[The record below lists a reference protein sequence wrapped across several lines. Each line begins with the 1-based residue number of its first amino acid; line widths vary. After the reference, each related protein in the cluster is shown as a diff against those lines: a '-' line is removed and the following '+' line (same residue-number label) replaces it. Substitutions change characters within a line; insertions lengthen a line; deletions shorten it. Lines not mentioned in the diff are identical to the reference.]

1 MGRKHLLPAEHNEYL
16 ERIGLTDYDKKV
28 YIATLDSGLV
38 TVGEIQQLIKIDD
51 LSKVIDSLRDL
62 IDIGLIKKAQGKM
75 PRYYAILPFM
85 RETITIEKEFTLALD
100 SMIQSILKNKLQVRD
115 QREEISLVIFPK
127 LIEILLDE
135 YYNNILSPTI
145 DQLEKL
151 KEATEK
157 GGVNFLRE
165 IQTFNSNLLEEILL
179 MMKPSLNLS
188 KVTSD
193 LFDKMLNKTK
203 GELEEY
209 NKHYNEGRGQILQ
222 KAYSEISEKIKL
234 LNEITK
240 NHSKSVIDSLN
251 PINEL
256 GSKIKQINKSFN
268 DIKPMFNQFSDT
280 IIKGK
285 NELITELDTTRQNL
299 VANITKLMDDN
310 NNLRKDE
317 NINKII
323 EEEFHKL
330 SENLKNISVDSEKI
344 KQIFE
349 YNSNITLEGIKKME
363 DVYQNILLENSNRA
377 AKFKKSITNIGKDM
391 SEILSSLN
399 DKENTAISNFTK
411 NILEM
416 YESIVNS
423 IAQEGKQNN
432 EKIDKHQ
439 NKIKENFQ
447 SVSSQME
454 NVLLEFYA
462 QPSSIVSPIIEGWI
476 DKIKPAIDEF
486 KEQSNSLFN
495 EVIDPIVDFENN
507 SISTIVDRIRFV
519 KVMVEGRSND
529 LSSIVSFAKSFDYTK
544 SSDTWVVV
552 GLPSIYASIT
562 DMILRSRSKIT
573 IVIPNIDLELFEII
587 RKIRSTIRVTIVT
600 DIDPQKDA
608 RLISKVSES
617 GRIEL
622 RAYDKKDL
630 YACIRDAE
638 EIILGYKRE
647 DEEMIG
653 IRAST
658 PSIVELLIDRLN
670 ETVIRYSK
678 TI

>member
-299 VANITKLMDDN
+299 VENITKLMDDN

-658 PSIVELLIDRLN
+658 PSIVELLKDRLN

>member
-151 KEATEK
+151 KEASEK
-157 GGVNFLRE
+157 GGVKFLRE

-299 VANITKLMDDN
+299 VANITKLGDDN

-399 DKENTAISNFTK
+399 DEENTAISNFTK

-432 EKIDKHQ
+432 EKIEKHQ

-658 PSIVELLIDRLN
+658 PSIVELLKDRLN

>member
-323 EEEFHKL
+323 EEEFHIL

-658 PSIVELLIDRLN
+658 PSIVELLKDRLN

>member
-100 SMIQSILKNKLQVRD
+100 SMIQSILKNKLQVKD

-658 PSIVELLIDRLN
+658 PSIVELLKDRLN

>member
-658 PSIVELLIDRLN
+658 PSIVELLKDRLN

>member
-349 YNSNITLEGIKKME
+349 YNSNISLEGIKKME

-658 PSIVELLIDRLN
+658 PSIVELLKDRLN

>member
-323 EEEFHKL
+323 EEEFHIL
-330 SENLKNISVDSEKI
+330 SDNLKNISVDSEKI

-447 SVSSQME
+447 SVSNQME

-658 PSIVELLIDRLN
+658 PSIVELLKDRLN

>member
-349 YNSNITLEGIKKME
+349 YNSNISLEGIKKME

>member
-447 SVSSQME
+447 SVSGQME

-658 PSIVELLIDRLN
+658 PSIVELLKDRLN

>member
-145 DQLEKL
+145 DQLEEL
-151 KEATEK
+151 KEASEK
-157 GGVNFLRE
+157 GGVKFLRE

-299 VANITKLMDDN
+299 VANITKLGDDN

-399 DKENTAISNFTK
+399 DEENTAISNFTK

-432 EKIDKHQ
+432 EKIEKHQ

-658 PSIVELLIDRLN
+658 PSIVELLKDRLN

>member
-100 SMIQSILKNKLQVRD
+100 SMIQSILKNKLQVKD

-299 VANITKLMDDN
+299 VENITKLMDDN

-658 PSIVELLIDRLN
+658 PSIVELLKDRLN

>member
-100 SMIQSILKNKLQVRD
+100 SMIQSILKNKLQVKD

-349 YNSNITLEGIKKME
+349 YNSNISLEGIKKME

-658 PSIVELLIDRLN
+658 PSIVELLKDRLN